1 MNTKEQNVIL
11 DVDFF
16 MDSQGPYAVVSITD
30 EDSGRTYKRSSD
42 GEWEP
47 KDDDLPI
54 DEKEVYLESIKD
66 LDLRV
71 SNFINWIRNREEQNI
86 AVVSHGTYISR
97 ITNIFLDNCEFNIWH
112 PDNG

>member
-1 MNTKEQNVIL
+1 MIRERL
-11 DVDFF
+11 
-16 MDSQGPYAVVSITD
+16 
-30 EDSGRTYKRSSD
+30 EHSSD
-42 GEWEP
+42 VGRQP
-47 KDDDLPI
+47 KYLMREFPKFDFSKINNYWWNDDLPI